1 MFGVYG
7 KVFSSSITYPNFR
20 SICFWSTFNFF
31 AYDHSIGAQHQ
42 RKRGDSWY
50 ATAEEVICRNASR
63 GGQLQ
68 QRWCGS
74 SYATAEEA
82 IFRNPWRGGQ
92 LYWRDS
98 HSWDTSVEK
107 AICRNPIW
115 RENLIYLLLCYSL
128 WNYKVIYRNKFI
140 YSFIARQKTFL
151 PGGSE
156 HPE

>member
-1 MFGVYG
+1 MAVFTSGREIYG
-7 KVFSSSITYPNFR
+7 LKVNV
-20 SICFWSTFNFF
+20 
-31 AYDHSIGAQHQ
+31 
-42 RKRGDSWY
+42 RKIISNNNLGQT
-50 ATAEEVICRNASR
+50 ATRACDLTLKASICRNASR

-82 IFRNPWRGGQ
+82 IFRNPWRGGK
-92 LYWRDS
+92 LYRRDS

-156 HPE
+156 HPV